1 MVVAETLAGIALVN
15 SAVKG
20 IKSAIGTAKD
30 ISEIAND
37 IDNLFDGTKQV
48 KQKAHPMAGKWGKFL
63 GKTLGDT
70 AEKFSLG
77 SIAQETIEEKLAE
90 EQVVKVRRMIDRRF
104 GLGTWDEI
112 IEERKRRI
120 EEHKEKQKKLRG
132 VKAKQKE
139 ANFEKLKKVG
149 EVFVG
154 IISLVIV
161 VSGIAFLINY
171 IKK

>member
-1 MVVAETLAGIALVN
+1 
-15 SAVKG
+15 
-20 IKSAIGTAKD
+20 
-30 ISEIAND
+30 
-37 IDNLFDGTKQV
+37 
-48 KQKAHPMAGKWGKFL
+48 
-63 GKTLGDT
+63 
-70 AEKFSLG
+70 
-77 SIAQETIEEKLAE
+77 
-90 EQVVKVRRMIDRRF
+90 MIDRRF
-104 GLGTWDEI
+104 GLGTWDGI